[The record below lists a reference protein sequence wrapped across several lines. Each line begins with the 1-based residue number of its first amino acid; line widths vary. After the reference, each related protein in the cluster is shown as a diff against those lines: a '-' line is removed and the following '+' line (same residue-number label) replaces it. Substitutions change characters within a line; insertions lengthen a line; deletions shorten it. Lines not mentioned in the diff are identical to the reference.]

1 METTLAGWQLDFF
14 GEAAAI
20 VAPPPSIE
28 PRPDAE
34 ATASDESLR
43 DRLADA
49 LIDLACGSRHG
60 VNMPES
66 LLDCA
71 KLLRQRIRN
80 ETVDLK
86 ELSMTIGW
94 IFGFWD
100 GAIPYT
106 YVCEISGVSP
116 DVLQDVVLGNARLK
130 AALEEVKRQCY
141 GSLL

>member
-1 METTLAGWQLDFF
+1 MEPTHAGWQLDFF
-14 GEAAAI
+14 GEATAI
-20 VAPPPSIE
+20 VAAPQAIE
-28 PRPDAE
+28 QPHTADDPALDE
-34 ATASDESLR
+34 ALR
-43 DRLADA
+43 ERLTDA
-49 LIDLACGSRHG
+49 LIYLACGSRHG

-80 ETVDLK
+80 ETVDHK

-116 DVLQDVVLGNARLK
+116 EVLQDVVLGNARLT
-130 AALEEVKRQCY
+130 AVLEEVKRQCY

>member
-1 METTLAGWQLDFF
+1 METTTAGWQLDFF

-20 VAPPPSIE
+20 IAPPPAIE
-28 PRPDAE
+28 SDAAE
-34 ATASDESLR
+34 DTVVDESLR
-43 DRLADA
+43 ERLADA

-80 ETVDLK
+80 ESVDLK

-116 DVLQDVVLGNARLK
+116 EVLQDVILGNARLM
-130 AALEEVKRQCY
+130 AVLDDVKRQRY